1 MILYTGRAG
10 KSVRA
15 ILLGAISA
23 CLVIGATP
31 AGAQNSDAVGAFNN
45 FVLAGQY
52 EQASFYIQN
61 NLITADQVD
70 STQLF
75 YNSFMKNFAS
85 QPAAKTAEID
95 ALYSYLNAFEPI
107 DLNQPV
113 TCGYNGE
120 FQCLFASDL
129 MTGAPLAT
137 IGYFVERG
145 MDLNIRVPGILP
157 PSVPLLTRL
166 GAVYSVAD
174 LNTLTAAG
182 LVLGD
187 ELYPMAEL
195 ASYQD
200 SGLYNQRLTLPDNY
214 LTMSD
219 QNLLDVAV
227 VALGTRLGSLN
238 QPQQS
243 ARRKTLCEFVAY
255 AAPSFQPSYDYL
267 DYLLRSV
274 EEFRGKSVGILDRA
288 GSNVAYEPFPAACV
302 TLIQSMAIGHA
313 KLDTV
318 ISRFA
323 GSGDVETAQW
333 LISIKQQ
340 AAPAQAQATPQ

>member
-1 MILYTGRAG
+1 VKA
-10 KSVRA
+10 
-15 ILLGAISA
+15 
-23 CLVIGATP
+23 
-31 AGAQNSDAVGAFNN
+31 
-45 FVLAGQY
+45 
-52 EQASFYIQN
+52 
-61 NLITADQVD
+61 
-70 STQLF
+70 
-75 YNSFMKNFAS
+75 
-85 QPAAKTAEID
+85 AEID
-95 ALYSYLNAFEPI
+95 ALYSYLDAFEPI

-120 FQCLFASDL
+120 FRCLFASDL
-129 MTGAPLAT
+129 MTGAPMTT

-145 MDLNIRVPGILP
+145 MDLNIRIPGILP

-174 LNTLTAAG
+174 LNAMTAAG

-187 ELYPMAEL
+187 ELYPMVEL

-200 SGLYNQRLTLPDNY
+200 NGLYNQRLALPDNH

-227 VALGTRLGSLN
+227 VALGTRLGSLD

-274 EEFRGKSVGILDRA
+274 EEFRGKSVGVLDQS
-288 GSNVAYEPFPAACV
+288 GYNTAYEPFPAACV
-302 TLIQSMAIGHA
+302 ALIQSMAAGHA

-340 AAPAQAQATPQ
+340 AAPAQAQAAPQ